1 MEKLKKIM
9 NVLSYVALGVFIL
22 FVLLLVGV
30 RIFGMEPYIVLSGS
44 MEPDIKTGSMIYAKK
59 ISPEEACSLE
69 VGDTVTYVVD
79 KKGTKVTHRIYEV
92 VGPAYIKNQYGELV
106 LDENGDPQVA
116 MDDKGYPII
125 MYTTYGI
132 NNKNDSDPS
141 GYTLDGT
148 LGVGN
153 LASSNVIGKPLFVI
167 PYLGFITSFV
177 QNPPGRYLALIA
189 CAILIFSTFFTGSS
203 EEAAPVSEATVE
215 TPEESSNAE
224 KNEDGEEPQPK
235 SE

>member
-1 MEKLKKIM
+1 MEKLKKTM

-44 MEPDIKTGSMIYAKK
+44 MEPDIRTGSMIYAKK

-167 PYLGFITSFV
+167 PYLGYITSFV

-189 CAILIFSTFFTGSS
+189 CAILIFTTFFTGSS

-215 TPEESSNAE
+215 TPAESSNAE